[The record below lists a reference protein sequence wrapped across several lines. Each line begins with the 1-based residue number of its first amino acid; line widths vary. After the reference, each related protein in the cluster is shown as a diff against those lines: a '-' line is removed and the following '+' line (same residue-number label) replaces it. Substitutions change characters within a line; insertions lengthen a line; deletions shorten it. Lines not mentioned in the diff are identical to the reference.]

1 MKRFIKILVIVF
13 SILTL
18 LFCFYSG
25 INYLRVKYLLI
36 ISLFMLV
43 ICYFITTIKQRYSLK
58 RIIISVLFFL
68 LLTVLVF
75 FLGVFVYVKTEKA
88 CPSKQPVTWKVW
100 ENVKQINLEE
110 IADQVFLYKDKFDI
124 SVKSQIFYQKD
135 TFNIYSIKINPDRE
149 NKILI
154 LSGIHGSEPAGVMV
168 IPEILHEIASNI
180 DLYKSWNIE
189 IIYPLNPV
197 GLSLFSRIN
206 ECGCDINRD
215 FKKFKT
221 KQSRLIK
228 EILEKNKYELVF
240 DLHEGPYNGH
250 AIVSNNIAD
259 DFLLNYLDECMQR
272 NNIKQSPITI
282 GSGNSFENFLS
293 FYKNSNIF
301 SKYGEIKVIGELAQD
316 FGLQYIASESDAFST
331 DIEMRINSHLLM
343 FKETMNYL
351 NSKKNDNN
359 HIIL

>member
-1 MKRFIKILVIVF
+1 MKRFIRILVIVF
-13 SILTL
+13 STLTL
-18 LFCFYSG
+18 LLGSYLG
-25 INYLRVKYLLI
+25 IDYQRVKYLLI
-36 ISLFMLV
+36 ISLFILV
-43 ICYFITTIKQRYSLK
+43 ICYVIIAIKQKYSLK
-58 RIIISVLFFL
+58 RIIISVLIFL
-68 LLTVLVF
+68 LLSILAF
-75 FLGVFVYVKTEKA
+75 FTGIFVYVKTKKA
-88 CPSKQPVTWKVW
+88 CPSKQPVTWEAWK
-100 ENVKQINLEE
+100 NVKQINLEE

-135 TFNIYSIKINPDRE
+135 TFNIYSIKINPERE

-154 LSGIHGSEPAGVMV
+154 LSGIHGSEPAGVMA
-168 IPEILHEIASNI
+168 IPEIINEIANNI

-189 IIYPLNPV
+189 IVYPLNPV
-197 GLSLFSRIN
+197 GLSFFSRIN

-228 EILEKNKYELVF
+228 ELFEKNKYELVLDF
-240 DLHEGPYNGH
+240 HEGPYNGH
-250 AIVSNNIAD
+250 AIVSNNVAD
-259 DFLLNYLDECMQR
+259 KFLLKFLDGCMQK

-282 GSGNSFENFLS
+282 ESGNSFKNFLS

-316 FGLQYIASESDAFST
+316 FGLQYIASESDAFSS
-331 DIEMRINSHLLM
+331 DIEMRIKSHLLM

-351 NSKKNDNN
+351 NNKKNDNN
-359 HIIL
+359 NIKL

>member
-1 MKRFIKILVIVF
+1 MKRLIRILVIVF

-18 LFCFYSG
+18 LLGYYLG
-25 INYLRVKYLLI
+25 IHYQQVRYLLI
-36 ISLFMLV
+36 ISLFILV
-43 ICYFITTIKQRYSLK
+43 ICYIIITIKQKYSLK
-58 RIIISVLFFL
+58 RISISVFSFL
-68 LLTVLVF
+68 LLTILAF
-75 FLGVFVYVKTEKA
+75 YLGIFVDVKGAKA
-88 CPSKQPVTWKVW
+88 CPSNQPVTWEVW
-100 ENVKQINLEE
+100 KNVKQINLEE

-154 LSGIHGSEPAGVMV
+154 LSGIHGSEPAGVMAIPV
-168 IPEILHEIASNI
+168 ILNEIDNNI

-189 IIYPLNPV
+189 IVYPLNPV
-197 GLSLFSRIN
+197 GLTLFSRIN

-221 KQSRLIK
+221 KQSTLIK
-228 EILEKNKYELVF
+228 EIFEKNKYELVL
-240 DLHEGPYNGH
+240 DLHEGPYKGH
-250 AIVSNNIAD
+250 AIVSNNVID
-259 DFLLNYLDECMQR
+259 NFLLKFLDECMQK

-282 GSGNSFENFLS
+282 GSGNSFEGFLM

-316 FGLQYIASESDAFST
+316 FGLQYIASESDAFSS
-331 DIEMRINSHLLM
+331 DIEMRIKSHLLM

-351 NSKKNDNN
+351 NNKKNDNN
-359 HIIL
+359 NIKL